1 MLCIGIIW
9 NRAMNHEKEITS
21 LILQEGNILHE
32 KEINLDSR
40 FDDFVSGIYFDAN
53 PTHVQ
58 AKIQALKCDY
68 SRTIKLM
75 HLDIKTDYKYFSL
88 NKEAFVYKNIE
99 ALKEKIRYEISLKIP
114 NYYFDVIFHLTDNKY
129 EYEKTLQFLEN
140 FFEKNIP

>member
-75 HLDIKTDYKYFSL
+75 STSHWQ
-88 NKEAFVYKNIE
+88 N
-99 ALKEKIRYEISLKIP
+99 LKR
-114 NYYFDVIFHLTDNKY
+114 N
-129 EYEKTLQFLEN
+129 
-140 FFEKNIP
+140 

>member
-9 NRAMNHEKEITS
+9 NRAISHEKEITS
-21 LILQEGNILHE
+21 LILQMGNILHE
-32 KEINLDSR
+32 KKIDLDSR

-58 AKIQALKCDY
+58 TKIQALKCDY

-75 HLDIKTDYKYFSL
+75 HLNIKTDYKYFSL
-88 NKEAFVYKNIE
+88 KKEAFVYKNIE

-140 FFEKNIP
+140 FFEKNIS